1 MSNLENYIYK
11 DGDNFYFDTENYSDS
26 GSRSLL
32 IQYEDGDTIKWMWEN
47 KKMSGVLRK
56 VGFDNDLFLIKSVG
70 LI

>member
-11 DGDNFYFDTENYSDS
+11 DGDNFYFDTENYSDG